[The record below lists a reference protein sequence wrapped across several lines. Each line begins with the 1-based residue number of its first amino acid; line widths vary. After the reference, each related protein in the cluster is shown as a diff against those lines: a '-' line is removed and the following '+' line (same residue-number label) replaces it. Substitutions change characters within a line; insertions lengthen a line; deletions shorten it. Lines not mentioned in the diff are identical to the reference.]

1 MQKIVILGAG
11 NIAFHLFK
19 TFQSVKDFEVVQIYN
34 RSEPKLKDFEGK
46 VETTTDINQLKSAD
60 IYIVAVSDDGI
71 KKLIDAIHKN
81 QTALIVHTS
90 GSTPMLSSAER
101 NGVFYPLQTFSKQKE
116 PDFSKIPICIE
127 ADTSEDLKLL
137 EKIGKS
143 ISEKVYLISSD
154 QRKSLHLAAVFACNF
169 TNQLYQIAE
178 KICEEKEMP
187 FEILHALILETAQK
201 VQYDSPKNVQT
212 GPAKRGDQETI
223 DFHLSQLDS
232 PELKEIY
239 TLLTESIQREHGSE
253 L

>member
-71 KKLIDAIHKN
+71 KKLIDPIHKN